1 MKRFLIGA
9 MALTLGTVPVTAQSL
24 EDLNIQIHGYATQ
37 GFLYTTQNNILTT
50 NSSDGSPAWTEAVVN
65 ITSQPIPKLRIGVQG
80 RYFLLGNVGN
90 AITLDWA
97 AADYKASDYF
107 GVRFGKVKTPS
118 GLFND
123 IQDIDPSY
131 IWALLPQT
139 IYPLMS
145 RNSLLAHYGGVVYGT
160 FKLGAKGGKLEYRG
174 WGGERVLPGTDGY
187 FLNQTET
194 GTTLPN
200 GLGGITTGIALHWR
214 TPLKGL
220 MVGASNA
227 RDNIWSAGLIQ
238 SVNVGGGVVIPF
250 HGTETLNKFN
260 SPSFFAKYEKDKWM
274 LAAEQSRLPVSGL
287 EVIPAAA
294 VSAPFRF
301 DPRSWY
307 GMVSYKVTGKLTA
320 GVYDTQS
327 FNHQAPLGQGR
338 FLKDWAINAHYDFSQ
353 FFYAKVEQHFYD
365 GALVGYDVTMNPP
378 TASLP
383 TGLQT
388 NTRLTVLKI
397 GVSF

>member
-1 MKRFLIGA
+1 MNRLLIGA
-9 MALTLGTVPVTAQSL
+9 LALALGILPAASQSL
-24 EDLNIQIHGYATQ
+24 DDLNIQIHGYATQ
-37 GFLYTTQNNILTT
+37 GFLYTTANNIFTT
-50 NSSDGSPAWTEAVVN
+50 NSSNGSPAWTEAVVN
-65 ITSQPIPKLRIGVQG
+65 ITAQPTPKLRIGVQG
-80 RYFLLGNVGN
+80 RYSLLGNLGN

-97 AADYKASDYF
+97 AADYKANDKF

-160 FKLGAKGGKLEYRG
+160 FNLGASGGKLDYRG

-187 FLNQTET
+187 FLDQTES
-194 GTTLPN
+194 GTALPN
-200 GLGGITTGIALHWR
+200 GLGGITTGAALHWR

-220 MVGASNA
+220 MIGASNA
-227 RDNIWSAGLIQ
+227 SYNIWSAGIVQ

-250 HGTETLNKFN
+250 PGTETLNRFN

-274 LAAEQSRLPVSGL
+274 LAAEHYRLPVTYSVVVPTAGVNQVGHL
-287 EVIPAAA
+287 NQQ
-294 VSAPFRF
+294 
-301 DPRSWY
+301 SWY
-307 GMVSYKVTGKLTA
+307 GMVSYKVTDKFTA

-327 FNHQAPLGQGR
+327 FDRESGLGPGR
-338 FLKDWAINAHYDFSQ
+338 YLKDWAFSGHYDFNQ
-353 FFYAKVEQHFYD
+353 YIYAKVEEHLYD
-365 GALVGYDVTMNPP
+365 GTEWGYDNTLNPN
-378 TASLP
+378 
-383 TGLQT
+383 GLQPT
-388 NTRLTVLKI
+388 TRLTILKL